1 MSAEKPEVGD
11 VWEND
16 GLILHIDKFSEDR
29 YGKIIYCYDM
39 DKKGYVAGCWYYLD
53 IFLNN
58 AKYLG
63 KSKASIK
70 DLFETVVMNGARGLL
85 YDLLISHQFSDDDEG
100 RILRCAA
107 DLSDCVKENAENF
120 TQTDLHNIADMQ
132 AEIDRLR
139 DLLKQCIPAAEF
151 AKDKGLVNMINQA
164 LNGK

>member
-1 MSAEKPEVGD
+1 MSAEKPEAGD

-16 GLILHIDKFSEDR
+16 GLILHIDKFSEDK

-70 DLFETVVMNGARGLL
+70 DLFEVESNEEYITLAQAL
-85 YDLLISHQFSDDDEG
+85 E
-100 RILRCAA
+100 
-107 DLSDCVKENAENF
+107 KEALEEK
-120 TQTDLHNIADMQ
+120 I
-132 AEIDRLR
+132 
-139 DLLKQCIPAAEF
+139 EF
-151 AKDKGLVNMINQA
+151 AKEAVDLFFKTEDESKLLEIA
-164 LNGK
+164 EWK